1 MNTIN
6 LSSLNYTSFKSYI
19 GSYSIVREV
28 SFDDKRFAY
37 KEFNDE
43 KYFRTMLPKII
54 KLSECTIDSAIL
66 PLYLVYDDIKNY
78 KIIGYLTAYCDFLD
92 CQAIK
97 EKSNPIYYL
106 NSFKNNIEKL
116 HHNKIIH
123 GDIHYGNLRIE
134 KENQNTNIIDFDN
147 CQYNKYK
154 LRKKYASDYAN
165 LYISKYGVNEG
176 LDIYLFNIVTF
187 CIINKIFYHS
197 FRSKIIN
204 NHYGLFNDTE
214 EEKLICDSIL
224 LENSQYNKKYLI
236 DAYQKK
242 LNR

>member
-6 LSSLNYTSFKSYI
+6 LSSLNYTSFKSCR
-19 GSYSIVREV
+19 GSYSIVRQV
-28 SFDDKRFAY
+28 SFKDKNFAY

-43 KYFRTMLPKII
+43 AYFRTIFPKII
-54 KLSECTIDSAIL
+54 KLSECTITGSLL
-66 PLYLVYDDIKNY
+66 PLYLVYDDIQTY
-78 KIIGYLTAYCDFLD
+78 KITGYLTAYCDFL
-92 CQAIK
+92 K
-97 EKSNPIYYL
+97 EKPNSIYYL
-106 NSFKNNIEKL
+106 NSFKNNIEEL
-116 HHNKIIH
+116 HRNKIIH
-123 GDIHYGNLRIE
+123 GDIHYGNLLVE
-134 KENQNTNIIDFDN
+134 KNYQNTNIIDFDN

-154 LRKKYASDYAN
+154 IRKKYASDYAN

-187 CIINKIFYHS
+187 CVINKIFYHS
-197 FRSKIIN
+197 FRREIIN

-224 LENSQYNKKYLI
+224 LENIQYNKKYLI

-242 LNR
+242 LNK